1 MTNEAKANIGVV
13 AADSLRSMGLVAIL
27 EETAGV
33 EAYPLKLDDVCTA
46 EDLDLVLLDLQEPL
60 DAILPTITHIR
71 RERPSLKPV
80 VMGEPLTPDQIQA
93 VIGAGAKGFLL
104 RSAGVSEISMAIEIV
119 LDGSIWAPRK
129 VLAKLVEAGTAG
141 AESLLPAPAPQ
152 DTSSLLCSSDKP
164 NLSEKKLANTA
175 PACFGAP
182 SRPSDAPMP
191 TMITESTALPIV
203 RQAGI
208 RPAWNQIA
216 AVVSIP
222 LPLDRCFRMICPA
235 PVTRPAPSRTRMCRH
250 APACWAASNMS
261 VPFPPHIRRW
271 TSSSNRVSAAAP
283 MPVPIPVSTT
293 ANQKRMAPE
302 LVRAEGI

>member
-33 EAYPLKLDDVCTA
+33 EAYPLKLDDVCNA
-46 EDLDLVLLDLQEPL
+46 PDLDLVLLDLQEPL
-60 DAILPTITHIR
+60 DAILHTITHIR

-141 AESLLPAPAPQ
+141 AESLMPPPAQ
-152 DTSSLLCSSDKP
+152 QESI
-164 NLSEKKLANTA
+164 EE
-175 PACFGAP
+175 
-182 SRPSDAPMP
+182 
-191 TMITESTALPIV
+191 MITGREREVLHLLMNGRSN
-203 RQAGI
+203 RE
-208 RPAWNQIA
+208 IA
-216 AVVSIP
+216 AAMGIEQATVKAH
-222 LPLDRCFRMICPA
+222 LGRMLRK
-235 PVTRPAPSRTRMCRH
+235 TRAK
-250 APACWAASNMS
+250 
-261 VPFPPHIRRW
+261 
-271 TSSSNRVSAAAP
+271 NRVELTLRA
-283 MPVPIPVSTT
+283 ME
-293 ANQKRMAPE
+293 QKDQE
-302 LVRAEGI
+302 EE

>member
-60 DAILPTITHIR
+60 DAILHTIMHIR

-152 DTSSLLCSSDKP
+152 ESI
-164 NLSEKKLANTA
+164 EE
-175 PACFGAP
+175 
-182 SRPSDAPMP
+182 
-191 TMITESTALPIV
+191 MITGREREVLHLLMNGRSN
-203 RQAGI
+203 RE
-208 RPAWNQIA
+208 IA
-216 AVVSIP
+216 AAMGIEQATVKAH
-222 LPLDRCFRMICPA
+222 LGRMLRK
-235 PVTRPAPSRTRMCRH
+235 TRAK
-250 APACWAASNMS
+250 
-261 VPFPPHIRRW
+261 
-271 TSSSNRVSAAAP
+271 NRVELTLRA
-283 MPVPIPVSTT
+283 ME
-293 ANQKRMAPE
+293 QKDQDDE
-302 LVRAEGI
+302 